1 MAKNDGEFYTFRG
14 YQLLKQNKKNL
25 TASMEDYMEMIYRQ
39 CKEEGYVRINSLA
52 RQLNVSAPSAS
63 KNVQKLARLGLIS
76 YEKYGII
83 QLTGDGREMGEFLL
97 NRHRVLEAFLVKI
110 GVRDSV
116 LKDTEMIEH
125 HISMETFRC
134 IEVFNDFLEQHP
146 DIVESFEKYRGQ
158 A

>member
-1 MAKNDGEFYTFRG
+1 
-14 YQLLKQNKKNL
+14 
-25 TASMEDYMEMIYRQ
+25 
-39 CKEEGYVRINSLA
+39 
-52 RQLNVSAPSAS
+52 
-63 KNVQKLARLGLIS
+63 
-76 YEKYGII
+76 
-83 QLTGDGREMGEFLL
+83 MGEFLL

-110 GVRDSV
+110 GVKDSV

-134 IEVFNDFLEQHP
+134 IEVFNDFLEQNP